1 MVKRRRLWGRI
12 VLSYICLFLIM
23 LYGGLMISIAILGI
37 PGLSSRRFVDG
48 MKDTSPPVI
57 EMRGGDSLTL
67 AIGDVMT
74 EPGITAYDDSS
85 IPVVEV
91 DSDVDLT
98 KEGEYR
104 IQYKATDEVGNVTM
118 AERKVKVIRPAGRI
132 YLTFDDGP
140 SEYTNALLDILNKY
154 GVKVTFFVT
163 GYGDDALIK
172 REYDEGHTV
181 GLHSMSHNYSY
192 IYANLDNYWADLNAV
207 RDRVKRLTGES
218 SNIMRFPGGSSNLV
232 SAVYDGG
239 NKIMSTLITQVSE
252 RGYKYF
258 DWNIDSNDAGGASTA
273 DEVYANVTNGLRNG
287 GEFVV
292 LQHDV
297 KSFSVEAVERIIKY
311 GLENGFVFSRLRDN
325 SFNAHHGVN
334 N

>member
-1 MVKRRRLWGRI
+1 
-12 VLSYICLFLIM
+12 
-23 LYGGLMISIAILGI
+23 MISIAILGI
-37 PGLSSRRFVDG
+37 PSLSSRRFVDE

-67 AIGDVMT
+67 AIGDVMA

-104 IQYKATDEVGNVTM
+104 IQYKATDEVGNVAM

-154 GVKVTFFVT
+154 GIKVTFFVT

-207 RDRVKRLTGES
+207 RDRVKQLTGES